1 MRLHRA
7 SVLALAVSILAST
20 AFADSSNPATTA
32 PTAAALTPMPV
43 KEITVFKD
51 GHTLLLHAGTMPTD
65 AAGNVLLDQLPSPVL
80 GTFWPYSADP
90 AVKLTAV
97 TAGQRRVSV
106 TRTSLSLPDL
116 LRANIGA
123 RVQVK
128 FDNADYEGTV
138 EKILD
143 HDSVAD
149 PSTQTGDEV
158 SPNIPAPEQPL
169 LLLKIGTGTKVMPLN
184 QIESFLF
191 ESPDY
196 KTSRT
201 SEESKNLLTLK
212 LQWPNNKPQPAAD
225 VGMMY
230 LQKGIRWIPSYKI
243 TLDGNGHAQVQLQAT
258 LVNELIDLHDVT
270 ANLVIGVPS
279 FAFAGQTDPIGLQ
292 QTLTQLSPYFQQR
305 AATAYAM
312 SNAIMSQAAAPA
324 GAAMDEARS
333 NDTTPE
339 LTGSAKNEDL
349 FVFTVTH
356 LTLKNGDRMVVPI
369 TAFTLP
375 YTDVY
380 TLDIPV
386 TPPPE
391 VWQTFGTQQ
400 QTEIARLARAP
411 KVIHTLR
418 ISNTSDFPLTTAPA
432 LLMRDDKVLA
442 QSLVEYTPI
451 HGSLDLPLTTAVDVL
466 VKKTDHESKRT
477 PNAVRWNS
485 DEYTRIDL
493 SSAITLTNHRNTP
506 VLLEI
511 KRSLLGQVDTA
522 DNDGHPDMLN
532 PFEDDS
538 YLPTATAD
546 NQPGWWNWYSWPNW
560 WSHFNGIGQ
569 VSWKATLDP
578 GKELTLNYT
587 WHYFWR

>member
-1 MRLHRA
+1 MLLKRSLPFG
-7 SVLALAVSILAST
+7 VVVALLAST
-20 AFADSSNPATTA
+20 AFGAAATA
-32 PTAAALTPMPV
+32 PAAEALTPMPV

-51 GHTLLLHAGTMPTD
+51 GHALLLHSGKMPTD
-65 AAGNVLLDQLPSPVL
+65 SAGNVLLDQLPSPVL
-80 GTFWPYSADP
+80 GTFWPYSSDP

-97 TAGQRRVSV
+97 TAGQRRLSV
-106 TRTSLSLPDL
+106 THTSLSLPDL
-116 LRANIGA
+116 LRANPGA

-128 FDNADYEGTV
+128 FDNADYEGTI
-138 EKILD
+138 EKVLD
-143 HDSVAD
+143 HDTDAA
-149 PSTQTGDEV
+149 PFQPGDEV
-158 SPNIPAPEQPL
+158 SPNVPAPEQAL
-169 LLLKIGTGTKVMPLN
+169 LLLKTGIGTKVMPLN

-196 KTSRT
+196 KTSRIT
-201 SEESKNLLTLK
+201 EESKNLLTLK
-212 LQWPNNKPQPAAD
+212 LQWPDSKPQPTAD

-243 TLDGNGHAQVQLQAT
+243 TLDGNGHAAVQLQAT
-258 LVNELIDLHDVT
+258 LVNELIDLHDVS

-292 QTLTQLSPYFQQR
+292 QTLAQLSPYFQQK
-305 AATAYAM
+305 AVTAYAM
-312 SNAIMSQAAAPA
+312 SNAIMSQARAAAPMPEA
-324 GAAMDEARS
+324 NDGAA
-333 NDTTPE
+333 DTTPE
-339 LTGSAKNEDL
+339 LTGSTKNEDL
-349 FVFTVTH
+349 FVFTVAH
-356 LTLKNGDRMVVPI
+356 LTLKKGDRMVVPI
-369 TAFTLP
+369 TSFTIP
-375 YTDVY
+375 YADVY

-391 VWQTFGTQQ
+391 VWQTFATQQ

-451 HGSLDLPLTTAVDVL
+451 HGSLDLPLTTAVDIVI
-466 VKKTDHESKRT
+466 KKTDHESKRT
-477 PNAVRWNS
+477 PNAVGWNGE
-485 DEYTRIDL
+485 EYTRIDL
-493 SSAITLTNHRNTP
+493 TSAITLTNHRNTP

-546 NQPGWWNWYSWPNW
+546 DQPGWWNWYSWPNW

-569 VSWKATLDP
+569 VTWKATLDP
-578 GKELTLNYT
+578 GKDLTFNYT

>member
-1 MRLHRA
+1 MLRQRA
-7 SVLALAVSILAST
+7 SLLALTLSLVAAT
-20 AFADSSNPATTA
+20 AFAEPVPTAATL
-32 PTAAALTPMPV
+32 PSAAALTPMPV

-51 GHTLLLHAGTMPTD
+51 GHALLLHAGKMPTD
-65 AAGNVLLDQLPSPVL
+65 SAGNVLLDQLPSPVL

-97 TAGQRRVSV
+97 TAGQRRLSV
-106 TRTSLSLPDL
+106 AHTALSLPDL
-116 LRANIGA
+116 LRANPGA

-128 FDNADYEGTV
+128 FDNADYEGTI
-138 EKILD
+138 EKVLD
-143 HDSVAD
+143 HDTDAATLQ
-149 PSTQTGDEV
+149 PSDEA
-158 SPNIPAPEQPL
+158 PNNAAPEQAL
-169 LLLKIGTGTKVMPLN
+169 LLLKTGTGTKVIPLA

-191 ESPDY
+191 ESPNY
-196 KTSRT
+196 TTSRT
-201 SEESKNLLTLK
+201 TEDSKNILTLK
-212 LQWPNNKPQPAAD
+212 LQWPDNHPQPTAD

-243 TLDGNGHAQVQLQAT
+243 AIDGNGHAAIQMQAT

-292 QTLTQLSPYFQQR
+292 QTLAQLSPYFQQK

-312 SNAIMSQAAAPA
+312 SNAIMSQSRAAAAPMAEA
-324 GAAMDEARS
+324 GEAA
-333 NDTTPE
+333 DTTPE
-339 LTGSAKNEDL
+339 VAGSAKNEDL
-349 FVFTVTH
+349 FVFTLTH
-356 LTLKNGDRMVVPI
+356 LTLKKGDRMVLPI

-391 VWQTFGTQQ
+391 VWQTFATQQ

-418 ISNTSDFPLTTAPA
+418 LSNTSDFPLTTAPA

-442 QSLVEYTPI
+442 QSLVEYTPL
-451 HGSLDLPLTTAVDVL
+451 HGSLDLPLTTAVDIVL
-466 VKKTDHESKRT
+466 KKTDHESKRT
-477 PNAVRWNS
+477 PNAVHWNGE
-485 DEYTRIDL
+485 DYTRIDL
-493 SSAITLTNHRNTP
+493 ASTLTLTNHRNTP
-506 VLLEI
+506 VTLEI

-522 DNDGHPDMLN
+522 DHDGTPDMLN
-532 PFEDDS
+532 PFEDDA
-538 YLPTATAD
+538 YLPTATDD
-546 NQPGWWNWYSWPNW
+546 NQPTWWNWYNWPNW
-560 WSHFNGIGQ
+560 WSHFNGISQ
-569 VSWKATLDP
+569 VTWKATLAP
-578 GKELTLNYT
+578 GQDLTLNYT